1 MRKIVTCLV
10 MCACLALLFS
20 VGHAH
25 ADTTEGGVYGKGSYG
40 SCTYGSCSITLTS
53 SGAVSIDVTPASTG
67 KCTVHSDTA
76 TVQTGNS
83 EGYTLT
89 MTASTTDTALTGTND
104 SIPASSGTAASPATL
119 GANTWGYRVDGLG
132 SFGNGPTTAQDSEAI
147 PGVTFAGVPA
157 SNGAS
162 AAIAANDQAVET
174 GEATI
179 VWYGACANTSIAA
192 GTYSATVTYTAVAN

>member
-1 MRKIVTCLV
+1 

-25 ADTTEGGVYGKGSYG
+25 ADTTETGVYGKGAYG

-53 SGAVSIDVTPASTG
+53 SGTVNIDVTPTATG

-89 MTASTTDTALTGTND
+89 MTASTTDAALTGTSD
-104 SIPASSGTAASPATL
+104 SIPASSSTAVSPTTL
-119 GANTWGYRVDGLG
+119 GMNTWGYRVDGLS
-132 SFGNGPTTAQDSEAI
+132 SFGNGSTVAQDSEAT

-157 SNGAS
+157 SDQSS
-162 AAIAANDQAVET
+162 AAIATNDQAVDT
-174 GEATI
+174 GEATTI
-179 VWYGACANTSIAA
+179 WYGACANTSIAA
-192 GTYSATVTYTAVAN
+192 GAYSATITYTAVAN